1 MVPPP
6 GCKLALLFIAGALRK
21 IEHTVCSNIDQVFL
35 LDIRNY
41 PQANARGFIDD
52 SDAGIR
58 ATGARTFRARENPG
72 WQW

>member
-35 LDIRNY
+35 LDIRDY
-41 PQANARGFIDD
+41 PQANARRFIDD
-52 SDAGIR
+52 SDGGMR
-58 ATGARTFRARENPG
+58 ATGARTFRARDSPC